1 MNRPDLSSFWVYTAK
16 GVQILLPPVK
26 VVLELLLLL
35 RIPGNLIRRIDLKS
49 AVWPLDVADL
59 AQMPFFIGHDG
70 NGRYEF
76 VRVFLGFARL
86 KRKRIGNAD
95 GNGLG

>member
-1 MNRPDLSSFWVYTAK
+1 MNRPRLSSFWVYTAK

-26 VVLELLLLL
+26 VVLELLLLVL
-35 RIPGNLIRRIDLKS
+35 LHGNLIRRIDLKS
-49 AVWPLDVADL
+49 AIWPLDVADL
-59 AQMPFFIGHDG
+59 AQIPFFVGHDG

-86 KRKRIGNAD
+86 KRQSNSNAD
-95 GNGLG
+95 GNGFG

>member
-1 MNRPDLSSFWVYTAK
+1 MKRPALSSFWVYTTK

-26 VVLELLLLL
+26 VVLELLFLVLLH
-35 RIPGNLIRRIDLKS
+35 GNLIRWIDLKS
-49 AVWPLDVADL
+49 AVWPLDTADL
-59 AQMPFFIGHDG
+59 TQIPFFIGHDG

-86 KRKRIGNAD
+86 KRKSIGNTD
-95 GNGLG
+95 GNGFG